1 MPLWIIYHPSNILE
15 DDETRAKFA
24 KDITGIYT
32 GIGLPA
38 FYVVVNFIKLDVRDT
53 YVGAKTCVDTPFVRI
68 SIEHIAVTLEDSDD
82 VYRKTSAHINDVIK
96 KNVQPLGA
104 EWEFHVNETERRLWM
119 VKGLVAPPFGSEAE
133 KQWAKQNA
141 ATPWE

>member
-1 MPLWIIYHPSNILE
+1 MPLWLIYHPTGTFE
-15 DDETRAKFA
+15 DEATKQALSR
-24 KDITGIYT
+24 DITAMYADR
-32 GIGLPA
+32 GLPA
-38 FYVVVNFIKLDVRDT
+38 FYVVVNFIKLDIRDT
-53 YVGAKTCVDTPFVRI
+53 YVGAKTCIDTPFVRI

-82 VYRKTSAHINDVIK
+82 VYRKTSSHINEVIK

-104 EWEFHVNETERRLWM
+104 EWEFHVDETERRLWM